1 MTEESV
7 VEELLNRKIKNV
19 RMINFQNHRE
29 TYYELTD
36 GLNIITGSSDNGK
49 TACARALNFAINNI
63 HSGDIIMHGKKNC
76 IVELEFADGAIF
88 RRIKGS
94 ENRVEYKNSNDK
106 DFTVYKSFGTKYPDE
121 VLKFLGYP
129 PMSKA
134 LGPLNYSD
142 QHNKNFLIDQ
152 SPSALPNI
160 ISTLIGVDDLE
171 EASKNLFSTVGEQSK
186 DMTKLQKEI
195 ADFEYKLEEDFKT
208 LDDDRQKHNNIEEII
223 SEISE
228 KQNVINEIKT
238 LSDTLIEISN
248 KGRKCKND
256 LDHNNKIINAISDYV
271 SKIESNYNELEAI
284 NNLYNPM
291 LEKSNKIQAYTN
303 EINQYSKIV
312 NEDFKKFISNSELYL
327 SEISSI
333 QSLVNSFL
341 SQQKLITTKKDQ
353 IAKIQTEI
361 DNLNTDLDIAL
372 TEIKELGLSCS
383 ECNKFGGE
391 TI

>member
-7 VEELLNRKIKNV
+7 VEESLNRKIKNV

-49 TACARALNFAINNI
+49 TACARALNFALNNI
-63 HSGDIIMHGKKNC
+63 HSGDVIMHGQKNC
-76 IVELEFADGAIF
+76 IVELEFVDGAIF
-88 RRIKGS
+88 RRIKGV

-121 VLKFLGYP
+121 VLRFLGFP
-129 PMSKA
+129 PISKA

-171 EASKNLFSTVGEQSK
+171 EASKNLFSVVGEQSK
-186 DMTKLQKEI
+186 DIGKLQKEI
-195 ADFEYKLEEDFKT
+195 ADLEYKLEEDFKT
-208 LDDDRQKHNNIEEII
+208 LDQDKINHDNIGNIITEIDEKQAEIDEII
-223 SEISE
+223 SVS
-228 KQNVINEIKT
+228 NN
-238 LSDTLIEISN
+238 LIDISN
-248 KGRKCKND
+248 KGRKCKSE
-256 LDHNNKIINAISDYV
+256 LDYNVKIVDAISEYV
-271 SKIESNYNELEAI
+271 KNIETNYTELEDI
-284 NNLYNPM
+284 NNLYNPL
-291 LEKSNKIQAYTN
+291 LEKSKKIQAYTN

-312 NEDFKKFISNSELYL
+312 NEDFEKLISDAELYL
-327 SEISSI
+327 TEIDNI
-333 QSLVNSFL
+333 QSLDNNVEYHL
-341 SQQKLITTKKDQ
+341 ELISSKKNQ
-353 IAKIQTEI
+353 INKIQTEI
-361 DNLNTDLDIAL
+361 DQLNTDLETTL
-372 TEIKELGLSCS
+372 TEIKELKLACS

>member
-7 VEELLNRKIKNV
+7 VEELLDRKIKNV

-94 ENRVEYKNSNDK
+94 ENRVEYKNPDDK

-171 EASKNLFSTVGEQSK
+171 EASKNLFSVVGEQSK
-186 DMTKLQKEI
+186 DIGKLQKEI
-195 ADFEYKLEEDFKT
+195 ADLEYKLEEDFKT
-208 LDDDRQKHNNIEEII
+208 LDQDKINHDNIGNIIAEID
-223 SEISE
+223 E
-228 KQNVINEIKT
+228 KQVEIDGIVS
-238 LSDTLIEISN
+238 LSDNLIDISN
-248 KGRKCKND
+248 KGRKCKSE
-256 LDHNNKIINAISDYV
+256 LDYNVKIVDAISEYV
-271 SKIESNYNELEAI
+271 KNIETNYTEFEAI
-284 NNLYNPM
+284 NNLYNP
-291 LEKSNKIQAYTN
+291 LLQKSKKIQAYTN

-312 NEDFKKFISNSELYL
+312 NEDFEKLIADSELYL
-327 SEISSI
+327 SVINDI
-333 QSLVNSFL
+333 QSLMDS
-341 SQQKLITTKKDQ
+341 LIYQLELIKSKKDH
-353 IAKIQTEI
+353 ITKIQSEI
-361 DNLNTDLDIAL
+361 DNLNTDLETTLI
-372 TEIKELGLSCS
+372 EIKELGLSCS

>member
-7 VEELLNRKIKNV
+7 VEESLNRKIKNV

-29 TYYELTD
+29 TYYDLTD

-63 HSGDIIMHGKKNC
+63 HSGDVIMHGQKNC
-76 IVELEFADGAIF
+76 IVELEFVDGAIF
-88 RRIKGS
+88 RRIKGV
-94 ENRVEYKNSNDK
+94 ENRVEYKNPDDK

-121 VLKFLGYP
+121 VLRFLGFP
-129 PMSKA
+129 PISKA

-171 EASKNLFSTVGEQSK
+171 EASKNLFSVVGEQSK
-186 DMTKLQKEI
+186 DIGKLQKEI
-195 ADFEYKLEEDFKT
+195 ADLEYKLEEDFKT
-208 LDDDRQKHNNIEEII
+208 LDQDRINHDKIGEIIAEIDEKQVEINEII
-223 SEISE
+223 SLSNNLIDIS
-228 KQNVINEIKT
+228 
-238 LSDTLIEISN
+238 S
-248 KGRKCKND
+248 KGRKCKTE
-256 LDHNNKIINAISDYV
+256 LDYNVKIVDAISEYV
-271 SKIESNYNELEAI
+271 KNIENNYTELEAI
-284 NNLYNPM
+284 NNLYNPL
-291 LEKSNKIQAYTN
+291 LEKSKKIQAYTN
-303 EINQYSKIV
+303 EINQYSKIA
-312 NEDFKKFISNSELYL
+312 NEDFEKLISDAELYL
-327 SEISSI
+327 TEIGNI
-333 QSLVNSFL
+333 QSLNNNVENQL
-341 SQQKLITTKKDQ
+341 ELISSKKDQ
-353 IAKIQTEI
+353 ITKIQTEI
-361 DNLNTDLDIAL
+361 DELNTDLETTL

>member
-7 VEELLNRKIKNV
+7 VEESLNRKIKNV

-63 HSGDIIMHGKKNC
+63 HSGDIIMHGQKNC
-76 IVELEFADGAIF
+76 IVELEFVDGAIF
-88 RRIKGS
+88 RRIKGV
-94 ENRVEYKNSNDK
+94 ENRVEYKNPDDK

-121 VLKFLGYP
+121 VLRFLGFP
-129 PMSKA
+129 PISKA

-171 EASKNLFSTVGEQSK
+171 EASKNLFSVVGEQSK
-186 DMTKLQKEI
+186 DIGKLQKEI
-195 ADFEYKLEEDFKT
+195 ADLEYKLEEDFKT
-208 LDDDRQKHNNIEEII
+208 LDQDRINHDNIGKII
-223 SEISE
+223 TQIDE
-228 KQNVINEIKT
+228 KQVEIDGIVS
-238 LSDTLIEISN
+238 LSNNLIDISN
-248 KGRKCKND
+248 KGRKCKSE
-256 LDHNNKIINAISDYV
+256 LDYNVKIVDAISKYV
-271 SKIESNYNELEAI
+271 KNIETNYTKLEAI
-284 NNLYNPM
+284 NNLYNPL
-291 LEKSNKIQAYTN
+291 LEKSKKIQAYTN
-303 EINQYSKIV
+303 EINQYNKIV
-312 NEDFKKFISNSELYL
+312 NEDFEKLISDAELYL
-327 SEISSI
+327 TEIDII
-333 QSLVNSFL
+333 QSLDNNVEYHLELF
-341 SQQKLITTKKDQ
+341 TCKKNQ
-353 IAKIQTEI
+353 IIKIQTEI
-361 DNLNTDLDIAL
+361 DQLNTDLETAL